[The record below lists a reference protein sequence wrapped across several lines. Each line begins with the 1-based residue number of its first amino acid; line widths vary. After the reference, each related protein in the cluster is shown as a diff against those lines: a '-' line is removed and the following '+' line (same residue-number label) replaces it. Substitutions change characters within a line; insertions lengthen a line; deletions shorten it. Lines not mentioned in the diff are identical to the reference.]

1 MILFS
6 MVFGLAS
13 MSAQNEIDRM
23 VENYSLIGHS
33 TFTSAVERNPHT
45 RKIVKVVKVL
55 STADPGAWRFV
66 SVFRKLARSGSSTE
80 TRENGRLMMTLATSS
95 ARSNRIYMLQT
106 GTGNHTNV
114 KVTIIIKVK

>member
-1 MILFS
+1 MILFAV
-6 MVFGLAS
+6 VFGVVT

-23 VENYSLIGHS
+23 VENYSSTGRS
-33 TFTSAVERNPHT
+33 TFTSAVERNPRT

-55 STADPGAWRFV
+55 STSDPGARRFV
-66 SVFRKLARSGSSTE
+66 SVFRRLARSGSSTE
-80 TRENGRLMMTLATSS
+80 TRKNGRLTMTLATSS

-106 GTGNHTNV
+106 GTGNHTSV